1 LSAIPNAY
9 TEIPSDEEGEPVTIQ
24 HLVHMANQVAA
35 FFASY
40 PEAEAVEGT
49 ANHLKSFWDPRMRRE
64 IEAHLAEKA
73 GAGLSHIA
81 LEAVKRIAAKDAA
94 KKSA

>member
-1 LSAIPNAY
+1 
-9 TEIPSDEEGEPVTIQ
+9 VTTQ
-24 HLVHMANQVAA
+24 RLVQMANQVAS

-40 PEAEAVEGT
+40 PEAEAIDST
-49 ANHLKSFWDPRMRRE
+49 ANHLKSYWDPRMRRE
-64 IEAHLAEKA
+64 MAAHLTDKA

-81 LEAVKRIAAKDAA
+81 MEAVKRMVARDAAKDAG

>member
-1 LSAIPNAY
+1 
-9 TEIPSDEEGEPVTIQ
+9 VTIQ
-24 HLVHMANQVAA
+24 RLVHMANQVAS

-40 PEAEAVEGT
+40 PEAEAIDNT
-49 ANHLKSFWDPRMRRE
+49 ANHLTSFWDPRMRRE
-64 IEAHLAEKA
+64 IEAHLRDQA
-73 GAGLSHIA
+73 GAGLSHVA